1 MYALFMA
8 TSRNRGPI
16 VCIPFEDK
24 RYDVSQFYIFRAIST
39 IMRMRI
45 IIALTTGC
53 IFSSFLRTLK
63 RAIVMTKQAIFRD
76 TKMLNNYEIAKA
88 AVRMTAN
95 TEYC

>member
-16 VCIPFEDK
+16 VCIPFEDN
-24 RYDVSQFYIFRAIST
+24 VSQFYIFRAIST